1 MRPTWGSSRR
11 NGAWHSATTW
21 RGKVSGFWPRACGL
35 PTLVKM
41 IFLPSF
47 CSSEARRYSSPRT
60 AYCTLLTFSF
70 SSS

>member
-1 MRPTWGSSRR
+1 MRMRCEAEMWTISPFFL
-11 NGAWHSATTW
+11 TW